1 MGPVLDSIDRLIENR
16 SNTEYSVSQII
27 AARDRMDKD
36 LSDLTTTIDN
46 EALALSQNGG
56 DFEDLIS
63 FVSTKSNALFE
74 EFKEFDINTTEKQID
89 WLGNRLHQLA
99 KLLQDRKGRHVEDLN
114 QERHLHSLRVEG
126 GEGYTMKFLGKEWSV
141 FKRDLSPHPI
151 PELQDRVLYLTNT
164 TQIVMEAQREMAKE
178 LDETNE
184 EVGKLNNEVDQLKKS

>member
-1 MGPVLDSIDRLIENR
+1 MSFAQTKSSIIFEDFKE
-16 SNTEYSVSQII
+16 
-27 AARDRMDKD
+27 
-36 LSDLTTTIDN
+36 SDLDPT
-46 EALALSQNGG
+46 
-56 DFEDLIS
+56 EDQL
-63 FVSTKSNALFE
+63 
-74 EFKEFDINTTEKQID
+74 D

-99 KLLQDRKGRHVEDLN
+99 KLLQESKGRHVEDLK
-114 QERHLHSLRVEG
+114 QDRHLHSLRVEG

-184 EVGKLNNEVDQLKKS
+184 EVGKLNDEVDQLKKS